1 VREGRFYLFIDMMN
15 RLLKQLK
22 RLVYI
27 LLPIIGGGMA
37 GVSCSEND
45 ATVNEYENWQARN
58 DAFFASLEDSLANG
72 SGKWMKIK
80 SYSKNPSLT
89 VGNNTDC
96 IYVRILENHDAVETE
111 SPLTN
116 DSVRVSYQG
125 RLMPTKQPINGTSFE
140 DGKVFDSTVYG
151 VYNIKTNAT
160 ARFKVSA
167 MIPGFT
173 TALLKMKKGDT
184 WLVYIPYALAY
195 GSSAS
200 GSVPAYSTL
209 IFKMTLYDY
218 AAEGVALQ
226 NM

>member
-1 VREGRFYLFIDMMN
+1 
-15 RLLKQLK
+15 
-22 RLVYI
+22 
-27 LLPIIGGGMA
+27 
-37 GVSCSEND
+37 
-45 ATVNEYENWQARN
+45 
-58 DAFFASLEDSLANG
+58 
-72 SGKWMKIK
+72 MKIK

>member
-1 VREGRFYLFIDMMN
+1 
-15 RLLKQLK
+15 
-22 RLVYI
+22 
-27 LLPIIGGGMA
+27 
-37 GVSCSEND
+37 
-45 ATVNEYENWQARN
+45 
-58 DAFFASLEDSLANG
+58 
-72 SGKWMKIK
+72 
-80 SYSKNPSLT
+80 
-89 VGNNTDC
+89 
-96 IYVRILENHDAVETE
+96 
-111 SPLTN
+111 
-116 DSVRVSYQG
+116 
-125 RLMPTKQPINGTSFE
+125 
-140 DGKVFDSTVYG
+140 
-151 VYNIKTNAT
+151 
-160 ARFKVSA
+160 